1 MYSKLRTKTFYL
13 ATMIPLLKLI
23 TVSII
28 SFLNDDFDTLCT
40 QSLKREIKNDVK
52 EHVFPR

>member
-1 MYSKLRTKTFYL
+1 
-13 ATMIPLLKLI
+13 MIPLLKLII

-28 SFLNDDFDTLCT
+28 SFLNDDFDTLCI
-40 QSLKREIKNDVK
+40 QSLKRGIKNDVK